1 MVTKSEE
8 QATILA
14 QAQENLIRDNLSL
27 EDEFSLIAQLTENGQ
42 REDVDPKDEGD
53 ALLALA
59 GGKQSPGGDRKSN
72 HYCTATM
79 ISQADL
85 AKMLGGVSKSLSGNG
100 TGSGDTLRH

>member
-1 MVTKSEE
+1 MANPKRRKRRFGIES
-8 QATILA
+8 Q
-14 QAQENLIRDNLSL
+14 NSDWKDR
-27 EDEFSLIAQLTENGQ
+27 LIAQLTENGQ

-79 ISQADL
+79 ISQLDTNTYRL
-85 AKMLGGVSKSLSGNG
+85 LDRPSNG
-100 TGSGDTLRH
+100 AQGLPATKGKEMAHRGA

>member
-1 MVTKSEE
+1 MANPKRRKRRFGIES
-8 QATILA
+8 Q
-14 QAQENLIRDNLSL
+14 NSDWKDR
-27 EDEFSLIAQLTENGQ
+27 LIAQLTENGQ